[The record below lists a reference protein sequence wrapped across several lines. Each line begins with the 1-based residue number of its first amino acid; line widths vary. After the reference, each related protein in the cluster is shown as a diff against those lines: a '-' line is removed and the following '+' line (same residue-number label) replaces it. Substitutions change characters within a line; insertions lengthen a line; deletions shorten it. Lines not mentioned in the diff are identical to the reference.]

1 MNYKLI
7 TFSDYALLG
16 NIARKAHLLTAG
28 GLDFE
33 ARPRATKDA
42 LDALNT
48 TKRIKMTVRLSTTTN
63 LASLRKL
70 NRQ

>member
-1 MNYKLI
+1 MRKLMNHKLI

-16 NIARKAHLLTAG
+16 NIARKAHLLTVG

-42 LDALNT
+42 LDA
-48 TKRIKMTVRLSTTTN
+48 
-63 LASLRKL
+63 
-70 NRQ
+70 

>member
-1 MNYKLI
+1 MRKLMNHKLI

-16 NIARKAHLLTAG
+16 NIARKAHLLTVG

-48 TKRIKMTVRLSTTTN
+48 TKKNQNDCKVVDNNKLSK
-63 LASLRKL
+63 LA
-70 NRQ
+70 